1 MAQVKNTKDREGKEK
16 RHEMIHF
23 YKSRE
28 VKERKIRSD
37 FSALARKRDGYNMHP
52 KTRAH
57 TFQGSAGRS
66 VQQHTYL
73 HVWPACNIYYNRY
86 RSVQICTDSIKD
98 LLHTNRGAM
107 IFQVCRFLV
116 VVFLSQSHFLCE
128 GSSCKFRSY
137 LNEELI

>member
-1 MAQVKNTKDREGKEK
+1 MDKVKNTKTKRAKEK
-16 RHEMIHF
+16 DTRRIHF
-23 YKSRE
+23 HMSRE

-66 VQQHTYL
+66 VQQRTYL
-73 HVWPACNIYYNRY
+73 HVWPACNIYYSRY
-86 RSVQICTDSIKD
+86 RSIQICTDSLKD
-98 LLHTNRGAM
+98 LLHTNRGAV